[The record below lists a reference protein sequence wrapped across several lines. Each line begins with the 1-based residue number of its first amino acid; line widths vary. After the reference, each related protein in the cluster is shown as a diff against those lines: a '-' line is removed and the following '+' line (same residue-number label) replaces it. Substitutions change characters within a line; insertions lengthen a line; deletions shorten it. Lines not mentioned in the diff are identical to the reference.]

1 MSYYLKRVY
10 VCDICKKEEM
20 ASSALGFGNFPNTG
34 WGGDSSERGASLCP
48 DCYKA
53 FKELRTRQHKNEI

>member
-1 MSYYLKRVY
+1 MSYYFKRVY
-10 VCDICKKEEM
+10 VCDICRKEEV
-20 ASSALGFGNFPNTG
+20 ASPSFSPDKLPNN
-34 WGGDSSERGASLCP
+34 WGGDSSEQGHCLCQ